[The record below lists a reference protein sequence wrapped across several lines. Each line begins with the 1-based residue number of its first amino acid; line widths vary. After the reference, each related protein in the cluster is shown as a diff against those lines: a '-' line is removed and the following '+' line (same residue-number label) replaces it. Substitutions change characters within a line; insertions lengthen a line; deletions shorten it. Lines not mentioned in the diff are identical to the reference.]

1 MKLYLICGHGAGDSG
16 AVGHGYTEAE
26 RVRALGRRIAA
37 LGGDDVVLLDPN
49 RNWYADAGINTLSI
63 PKGAGLAELHM
74 DSATAE
80 AHGGHVIIKKGF
92 EPDEQDRKLAALMA
106 RIFPGR
112 SETIVGRSD
121 LANPNR
127 AAARGINYRLI
138 ENGFI
143 SDAGDL
149 NKFNSRLDEIARG
162 YLDAF
167 GIKAKDAD
175 PEPTPEPAKP
185 RDLPD
190 RYATGAEMIRLYNPY
205 NGDHLLTA
213 DLDEVRTLE
222 DAGWTREGVAMRS
235 LEAVPVYRLLA
246 GNGKHM
252 LTASWEEAETL
263 AQSGDWTHEGIAC
276 FGVTDGGVEVFR
288 LYNENDG
295 QHLFTT
301 DLEERDE
308 LIEMGWRY
316 EGVGWRAPA

>member
-37 LGGDDVVLLDPN
+37 LGGDNVVLLDPD
-49 RNWYADAGINTLSI
+49 RNWYADAGINTLNI

-74 DSATAE
+74 DSAAAG
-80 AHGGHVIIKKGF
+80 AHGGHVIIKAGF

-112 SETIVGRSD
+112 PETIVGRSD

-143 SDAGDL
+143 SDASDL
-149 NKFNSRLDEIARG
+149 AKFNSRLDEIARG

-213 DLDEVRTLE
+213 DLDEMRVLE
-222 DAGWTREGVAMRS
+222 GKGWTREGVAMRS

-276 FGVTDGGVEVFR
+276 FGVRNGGIEVFR

-301 DLEERDE
+301 DLKERDG
-308 LIEMGWRY
+308 LIEAGWKY
-316 EGVGWRAPA
+316 EGVGWRTPA